1 MKRPAPASTP
11 REGPPAEGLPNSPV
25 AQGNAGSDAAG
36 ADSHRT
42 AANPR
47 PPVGGAMVGGAAVGT
62 DATAPIYCG
71 PSATSTRPATSPRPV
86 ASPLSATPGGVVVG
100 GPGDPVGGSGNPD
113 GGSGAAPAAR
123 GPGRR
128 RGLRSRITLI
138 LAAML
143 SVAVLA
149 ATVSGWVILTVYDH
163 KIARASIALPHVD
176 VSRPPEVPAGTENW
190 LLVGSDVRTG
200 SDAAKVGGARSDTM
214 MIAHLS
220 SDGTTQ
226 IVSIPRDLYLPIPAY
241 TDGDGGTH
249 RARRDRVNSA
259 FNSGGPALLVA
270 TLEQLTGVR
279 IDHYAEIDF
288 GGFQQM
294 TTAIGGIDVCLTASP
309 YVETVT
315 LDNGRRVHATNLNDP
330 SSGFVGQPGTN
341 HLVGAQALAFVRQRH
356 GFLDGDLSR
365 IHRQQAFLA
374 AVFRKVSSG
383 DVLLRPAKLVAF
395 LGAVTRSTVLD
406 DATDPA
412 DLRRLATRLR
422 GMDSGA
428 VTFATIPVTGQVA
441 HPAFYFLYDPD
452 AVRAFFAQA
461 MGDDDSAAGAGGAA
475 ASPGAGVGAD
485 PLVSPGATPQPGA
498 SPPATVPAAGT
509 DGTASTTTASS
520 ESSASASASAG
531 ASRDSGRV
539 SLAGSGLAAGSS
551 LPGAA
556 VIPQITTPGSA
567 PSTRADR
574 AAEPGGMTTTAVASC
589 IQ

>member
-1 MKRPAPASTP
+1 M
-11 REGPPAEGLPNSPV
+11 
-25 AQGNAGSDAAG
+25 
-36 ADSHRT
+36 
-42 AANPR
+42 
-47 PPVGGAMVGGAAVGT
+47 
-62 DATAPIYCG
+62 
-71 PSATSTRPATSPRPV
+71 
-86 ASPLSATPGGVVVG
+86 
-100 GPGDPVGGSGNPD
+100 
-113 GGSGAAPAAR
+113 
-123 GPGRR
+123 
-128 RGLRSRITLI
+128 
-138 LAAML
+138 
-143 SVAVLA
+143 
-149 ATVSGWVILTVYDH
+149 
-163 KIARASIALPHVD
+163 
-176 VSRPPEVPAGTENW
+176 
-190 LLVGSDVRTG
+190 
-200 SDAAKVGGARSDTM
+200 
-214 MIAHLS
+214 
-220 SDGTTQ
+220 
-226 IVSIPRDLYLPIPAY
+226 
-241 TDGDGGTH
+241 
-249 RARRDRVNSA
+249 NSA

-475 ASPGAGVGAD
+475 ASPAPA
-485 PLVSPGATPQPGA
+485 PAPIPSSRRAPPRSPGRVPRPPFRPPARTGPPRPPPPPRSRRRRRRRRPEPRATRAASVWRAPG
-498 SPPATVPAAGT
+498 SPPGRPCRALP
-509 DGTASTTTASS
+509 SS
-520 ESSASASASAG
+520 PR
-531 ASRDSGRV
+531 SRRR
-539 SLAGSGLAAGSS
+539 A
-551 LPGAA
+551 LPRA
-556 VIPQITTPGSA
+556 PGPTGP
-567 PSTRADR
+567 PSREA
-574 AAEPGGMTTTAVASC
+574 
-589 IQ
+589 

>member
-1 MKRPAPASTP
+1 MKRPVPASASP
-11 REGPPAEGLPNSPV
+11 DVPPAEGRSHPP
-25 AQGNAGSDAAG
+25 AARGKAGPAAAG
-36 ADSHRT
+36 ADGPPV
-42 AANPR
+42 AAEPR
-47 PPVGGAMVGGAAVGT
+47 PPATGAAVGT
-62 DATAPIYCG
+62 DDATAPIYRG
-71 PSATSTRPATSPRPV
+71 PSAASTRPV
-86 ASPLSATPGGVVVG
+86 ASPLSAVPGGPVAG
-100 GPGDPVGGSGNPD
+100 GPGDPVGGSGDPG
-113 GGSGAAPAAR
+113 GGSGAEPAAR

-128 RGLRSRITLI
+128 RGVGSRITLV
-138 LAAML
+138 LAAVL
-143 SVAVLA
+143 SVTVLA
-149 ATVSGWVILTVYDH
+149 ATVSGWVVLTVYDR

-176 VSRPPEVPAGTENW
+176 VSRPPAVPAGTENW

-200 SDAAKVGGARSDTM
+200 TDAAKVGGARSDTM

-294 TTAIGGIDVCLTASP
+294 TTAIGGVDVCLTASP
-309 YVETVT
+309 YIETVT
-315 LDNGRRVHATNLNDP
+315 LDNGRRVHATNLDDP
-330 SSGFVGQPGTN
+330 SSGFVGQPGNN

-356 GFLDGDLSR
+356 GFIDGDLSR

-383 DVLLRPAKLVAF
+383 DVLLRPAKLAAF

-412 DLRRLATRLR
+412 DLRRLASRLH
-422 GMDSGA
+422 GMNSGT

-452 AVRAFFAQA
+452 AVRAFFART
-461 MGDDDSAAGAGGAA
+461 MGDGDSASATADPAA
-475 ASPGAGVGAD
+475 SSGTDPVASPGV
-485 PLVSPGATPQPGA
+485 TPQPGP
-498 SPPATVPAAGT
+498 SPSVTVPAAGT
-509 DGTASTTTASS
+509 AGAAPTATVSPEAP
-520 ESSASASASAG
+520 ASAG
-531 ASRDSGRV
+531 AARASGRV
-539 SLAGSGLAAGSS
+539 SLAGSSLIVAGPS

-556 VIPQITTPGSA
+556 ITPQITTPDSA
-567 PSTRADR
+567 PTAK
-574 AAEPGGMTTTAVASC
+574 AAELGGTTATASPTAVPTTTAAASC

>member
-1 MKRPAPASTP
+1 MKRPARTPASGDVP
-11 REGPPAEGLPNSPV
+11 SAEGQTNPPA
-25 AQGNAGSDAAG
+25 ARGNAGPAAQEAIGPRTAVEPRPPAAG
-36 ADSHRT
+36 A
-42 AANPR
+42 AI
-47 PPVGGAMVGGAAVGT
+47 GT
-62 DATAPIYCG
+62 DD
-71 PSATSTRPATSPRPV
+71 ATSPIYRGSPVTPTRPV
-86 ASPLSATPGGVVVG
+86 ASPLSAVPGGPVAG
-100 GPGDPVGGSGNPD
+100 GPGDPVGGSGDP
-113 GGSGAAPAAR
+113 GSGSGGEPAAR

-138 LAAML
+138 FAATL

-149 ATVSGWVILTVYDH
+149 TTVSGWVALTVYDR
-163 KIARASIALPHVD
+163 KIARASIALPHVE
-176 VSRPPEVPAGTENW
+176 VSRPPAVPAGTENW

-200 SDAAKVGGARSDTM
+200 TDAAKVGGARSDTM

-220 SDGTTQ
+220 SDGTTR

-241 TDGDGGTH
+241 TDGDGGAH

-294 TTAIGGIDVCLTASP
+294 TTAIGGVDVCLTASP

-341 HLVGAQALAFVRQRH
+341 HLIGAQALAFVRQRH
-356 GFLDGDLSR
+356 GFIDGDLSR

-383 DVLLRPAKLVAF
+383 DVLLRPAKLAAF

-406 DATDPA
+406 NGTDIA
-412 DLRRLATRLR
+412 DLRRLADRLR

-428 VTFATIPVTGQVA
+428 VTFATIPVTGEVA

-452 AVRAFFAQA
+452 AVRAFFART
-461 MGDDDSAAGAGGAA
+461 MGEDGSTADADSAG
-475 ASPGAGVGAD
+475 ASPGAGLD
-485 PLVSPGATPQPGA
+485 PGDSPGVIPQPGVTP
-498 SPPATVPAAGT
+498 SATVPAAGT
-509 DGTASTTTASS
+509 DGTALSATPTPTATSTASS
-520 ESSASASASAG
+520 VSVSAG
-531 ASRDSGRV
+531 ASRDAGRA
-539 SLAGSGLAAGSS
+539 SLVGSGLVVAGPS

-556 VIPQITTPGSA
+556 VTPRSATPSTA
-567 PSTRADR
+567 PSAG
-574 AAEPGGMTTTAVASC
+574 AAEPAAVTATTSPTAVPTTTAVASC

>member
-1 MKRPAPASTP
+1 M
-11 REGPPAEGLPNSPV
+11 V
-25 AQGNAGSDAAG
+25 AD
-36 ADSHRT
+36 
-42 AANPR
+42 
-47 PPVGGAMVGGAAVGT
+47 
-62 DATAPIYCG
+62 
-71 PSATSTRPATSPRPV
+71 
-86 ASPLSATPGGVVVG
+86 
-100 GPGDPVGGSGNPD
+100 GPGDPVGGSGNPGD
-113 GGSGAAPAAR
+113 GSGAEPAAR

-128 RGLRSRITLI
+128 RGLRSRITRI
-138 LAAML
+138 LAAAL

-176 VSRPPEVPAGTENW
+176 VSRPPAVPAGTENW

-294 TTAIGGIDVCLTASP
+294 TTAIGGVDVCLTASP
-309 YVETVT
+309 YVESVT

-330 SSGFVGQPGTN
+330 SSGFVGQEGNN

-406 DATDPA
+406 DATDPT
-412 DLRRLATRLR
+412 DLRRLAGRLR

-452 AVRAFFAQA
+452 AVRAFFART
-461 MGDDDSAAGAGGAA
+461 MGDDDSPSAA
-475 ASPGAGVGAD
+475 ASAGAD
-485 PLVSPGATPQPGA
+485 PLASPGTAPTPGVSSAVTAPTVTAPTVTAAIA
-498 SPPATVPAAGT
+498 S
-509 DGTASTTTASS
+509 DGTTSTATG
-520 ESSASASASAG
+520 ASASTG
-531 ASRDSGRV
+531 ASRGAGRV
-539 SLAGSGLAAGSS
+539 SFVGSGLVIAGPS

-556 VIPQITTPGSA
+556 VIPQITTPAAIPSATATA
-567 PSTRADR
+567 PSGLP
-574 AAEPGGMTTTAVASC
+574 AAASPTAVPTTTAVASC
-589 IQ
+589 IH

>member
-1 MKRPAPASTP
+1 M
-11 REGPPAEGLPNSPV
+11 
-25 AQGNAGSDAAG
+25 
-36 ADSHRT
+36 
-42 AANPR
+42 
-47 PPVGGAMVGGAAVGT
+47 AVGT
-62 DATAPIYCG
+62 GDATAPIYRG
-71 PSATSTRPATSPRPV
+71 PSATSTRAV
-86 ASPLSATPGGVVVG
+86 ASPLSAVPGGPVAG
-100 GPGDPVGGSGNPD
+100 GPGSPVDGSGDPD
-113 GGSGAAPAAR
+113 GGSGSEPAAR

-128 RGLRSRITLI
+128 RGLGSRITLV
-138 LAAML
+138 LAAVL

-149 ATVSGWVILTVYDH
+149 ATVSGWVVLTVYDR

-176 VSRPPEVPAGTENW
+176 VSRPPAVPAGTENW

-200 SDAAKVGGARSDTM
+200 TDAAKVGGARSDTM

-294 TTAIGGIDVCLTASP
+294 TTAIGGVDVCLTASP
-309 YVETVT
+309 YVETVI
-315 LDNGRRVHATNLNDP
+315 LDNGRLVHATNLNDP
-330 SSGFVGQPGTN
+330 SSGFAGQPGTN

-356 GFLDGDLSR
+356 GFIDGDLSR

-383 DVLLRPAKLVAF
+383 DVLLRPAKLAAF

-406 DATDPA
+406 DATDLA
-412 DLRRLATRLR
+412 DLRRLATRLH

-452 AVRAFFAQA
+452 AVRAFFART
-461 MGDDDSAAGAGGAA
+461 MGDGHSAPATADPT
-475 ASPGAGVGAD
+475 ASPGTD
-485 PLVSPGATPQPGA
+485 PLASPGVTRQPGPSASATARADGRDVAAPTATA
-498 SPPATVPAAGT
+498 SPQGP
-509 DGTASTTTASS
+509 
-520 ESSASASASAG
+520 ASASASVSATAG
-531 ASRDSGRV
+531 ASRASGRV
-539 SLAGSGLAAGSS
+539 SLARSGLIVAGPS

-556 VIPQITTPGSA
+556 ITPQITTPGSI
-567 PSTRADR
+567 PSAS
-574 AAEPGGMTTTAVASC
+574 AVEPEGTTATASPTAVPTTTAVASC

>member
-1 MKRPAPASTP
+1 MP
-11 REGPPAEGLPNSPV
+11 
-25 AQGNAGSDAAG
+25 
-36 ADSHRT
+36 
-42 AANPR
+42 
-47 PPVGGAMVGGAAVGT
+47 GGAVAGGSG
-62 DATAPIYCG
+62 D
-71 PSATSTRPATSPRPV
+71 PAGGSGD
-86 ASPLSATPGGVVVG
+86 PGG
-100 GPGDPVGGSGNPD
+100 GPGVEPD
-113 GGSGAAPAAR
+113 AP

-128 RGLRSRITLI
+128 RGLRARITLI
-138 LAAML
+138 LAAVL

-149 ATVSGWVILTVYDH
+149 ATVSGWVVLTVYDH
-163 KIARASIALPHVD
+163 KIERASIALPHVD
-176 VSRPPEVPAGTENW
+176 VSRPPAVPTGTENW

-220 SDGTTQ
+220 EDGTTQ
-226 IVSIPRDLYLPIPAY
+226 VVSIPRDLYLPIPAY

-288 GGFQQM
+288 GGFQRM
-294 TTAIGGIDVCLTASP
+294 TTAIGGVDVCLTASP

-315 LDNGRRVHATNLNDP
+315 LDNFRRVHSTNLNDP
-330 SSGFVGQPGTN
+330 SSGFVGQPGIN

-356 GFLDGDLSR
+356 GFIDGDLSR

-383 DVLLRPAKLVAF
+383 DVLLRPAKLAAF

-406 DATDPA
+406 DATDLT
-412 DLRRLATRLR
+412 DLRRLADRLR

-428 VTFATIPVTGQVA
+428 VTFATIPVTGQVV

-452 AVRAFFAQA
+452 AVRAFFART
-461 MGDDDSAAGAGGAA
+461 MGDDDSAVGAAGAG
-475 ASPGAGVGAD
+475 ASPGAGVD

-498 SPPATVPAAGT
+498 SPSATVLAAGMAGAT
-509 DGTASTTTASS
+509 PTATASS
-520 ESSASASASAG
+520 ESSASASAG

-539 SLAGSGLAAGSS
+539 SLAGSGLVAAGPS

-556 VIPQITTPGSA
+556 VTPQITTPGTALSA
-567 PSTRADR
+567 ES
-574 AAEPGGMTTTAVASC
+574 AEPSGATATASPAAVPTTTAVASC
-589 IQ
+589 IH